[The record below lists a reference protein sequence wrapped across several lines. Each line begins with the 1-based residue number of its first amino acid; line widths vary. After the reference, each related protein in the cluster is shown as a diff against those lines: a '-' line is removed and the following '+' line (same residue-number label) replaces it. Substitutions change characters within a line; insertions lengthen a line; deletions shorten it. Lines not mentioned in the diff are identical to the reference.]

1 MKDRLPEYYKRGR
14 PDLIHI
20 TLLSLLESP
29 LNKKG
34 LLRLYVHTVND
45 IVIFIDPRIRLPKN
59 YNRFVGLMEQ
69 LFKEGRVPP
78 RESEKPLMILR
89 NLSLR
94 DLVRKISN
102 NKPIILSEKGE
113 KTRLRDLASY
123 LVSNNNPVIIGGFQH
138 GDFSD
143 KTYKLTD
150 KVYSIYEE
158 PLPTWIVASHL
169 VTLYEDVMGII

>member
-78 RESEKPLMILR
+78 GESEKPLMILR

-102 NKPIILSEKGE
+102 KKPIILSEKGE
-113 KTRLRDLASY
+113 KMRLRDLASY

-158 PLPTWIVASHL
+158 SLPTWIVASHL
-169 VTLYEDVMGII
+169 VTLYEDVIGII